1 MTTVHEFNSVYG
13 AMLAISFSGIIF
25 SLVWVFRNKKS
36 WGYILAPFLFF
47 LNTFLY
53 TVALRLNFLTHDG
66 NELWEGIVILH
77 ALLLFLLLLF
87 TMPLKFPI
95 NKGGK

>member
-1 MTTVHEFNSVYG
+1 MTTTLEFNSVYWATLG
-13 AMLAISFSGIIF
+13 ISFSGIIF
-25 SLVWVFRNKKS
+25 SLIWVFRNKKS

-53 TVALRLNFLTHDG
+53 TTTLRFNFLTHYG
-66 NELWEGIVILH
+66 NELWEGIIVLH

-87 TMPLKFPI
+87 VMPLKFPV
-95 NKGGK
+95 NKEGE